1 MNQEITSLILVEVL
15 MSQLER
21 LGESHLT
28 HREKDGAMKLMMLQ
42 CEELKLKIQDEQY
55 VLTRKM
61 REIMAERNS
70 IIARI
75 IGSVDAIRKHLKHV
89 NHNHY
94 TLKQLQIIEQ
104 YTSRKEWNDKINSDI
119 PF

>member
-55 VLTRKM
+55 VLTRKL
-61 REIMAERNS
+61 EYEKAERNS
-70 IIARI
+70 IIARV

-89 NHNHY
+89 NHNQY
-94 TLKQLQIIEQ
+94 VLEQLQRIDRLVSPS
-104 YTSRKEWNDKINSDI
+104 SRANSPNSDI